1 MINFIIKN
9 LDSFI
14 ISTIFLIL
22 GFLPTIFDSKKL
34 KHEKLSFNNSNI
46 NNSNIGNTYNQNH
59 TENNYNNN
67 TVVINHD
74 STTTSSDPWIVIIL
88 GVIFLI
94 PLMLFYKHIDKILA
108 YSITI
113 TISCLLLSLLI
124 YKNLIKISSY
134 IPISNNILN
143 ISIRNIVCWSL
154 VLTNY
159 ITIFYKVN
167 FSSSMKPFIYLINNI
182 SVSINNDTAPKV
194 IRFLL
199 DNPYE
204 GSTAIFII
212 FSFLLSMFLISK
224 LFFSYIWI
232 VSSVKISINPN
243 NKIWFKIYNSLD
255 KRESNMNKKC
265 WVWFFIILFSLST
278 SLLAYALNLFI
289 NKSQHHKV

>member
-14 ISTIFLIL
+14 MSTIFLIL

-182 SVSINNDTAPKV
+182 SV
-194 IRFLL
+194 
-199 DNPYE
+199 
-204 GSTAIFII
+204 
-212 FSFLLSMFLISK
+212 
-224 LFFSYIWI
+224 
-232 VSSVKISINPN
+232 
-243 NKIWFKIYNSLD
+243 
-255 KRESNMNKKC
+255 
-265 WVWFFIILFSLST
+265 
-278 SLLAYALNLFI
+278 
-289 NKSQHHKV
+289 